1 MVSQGAFVTF
11 DISRIFEPCWAR
23 TMAFEITTDV
33 SFLWK
38 YTTLENF
45 MVSYVLPSFFS
56 SCTAGLQLRAPDR
69 SGHCWTSAA
78 TARSQWALPDFIRD
92 CQIAVGTAGLQ
103 PAKVTAVVR
112 DFVEEKRGLLTEKEV
127 DEALKAGGAE
137 AQPKSQKRNTRSLR
151 GEDGRRRVVLASS
164 NELKV
169 AEVSRSLANYDI
181 ECVRDAHAADSQ
193 DAIWETLHQRGEE
206 FWHKAVFKEEMRV
219 FRAPADGLEGFLARV
234 KDHVPEDCT
243 ELPSDVLPDG
253 EAVVLFSRLDA
264 YELPKDEAAQIREPC
279 RCFPEEA
286 KFHQQATALHTTP
299 GATGDVGD
307 STAIVAAAGYVG
319 PTPSERHLVHSTYSS
334 AVEGYVDL
342 SKRGAPEAFGW
353 DDVVVLTST
362 GKTYQDMLKLRLKFS
377 PRDFNVNRWL
387 IDHVHYKQRKT
398 TNFINDRSKGFSK
411 TISFADS
418 ESVASFVA
426 QNEFF
431 NNEVAQR
438 SGLSG
443 VFIAVANNGAFF
455 RSAQSRR
462 ELNYWLPGLNAG
474 IPFVAK
480 KDPIH
485 EITFTAHDFGHF
497 LIPDLVFTGNTSSN
511 ARRTYIIYRM
521 MSEATTMVF
530 ADMLFVETLRL
541 SGYAYDWSKRKIHP
555 LFQETGLKPFDGN
568 RQHFF
573 SEMRKLLEANVEYC
587 LMGST
592 KKYLELIKQHKG
604 EAENSSQVLDDFKAK
619 YMPFFVEDYRWT
631 SANFQNMAQR
641 AEEYQRWWQMAAPV
655 VQAGRLDGMDNG
667 IGLETAAWRS
677 ARGGRTEK
685 NEGPDSPAEELI
697 PKIFQRVF
705 ETRLKPVFDGDGY
718 AMEAPHVRLKNAYV
732 RYLVGQ
738 MIIFARYDFLEESH
752 RYAAKLTDL
761 VRQKVEN
768 FTEET
773 VETARGL
780 YAQFLRVLLRKSLIT
795 PDDYEVYQ
803 QICPL
808 FDPVY
813 VFYDEQKDF
822 YTQLAEVHVFKGTA
836 RHSLAIKAL
845 PKFIWMVG
853 HFKVEG
859 MTCASCVGAVERA
872 ITALEG
878 VKSAEISLTLKRAEV
893 TYFPS
898 VHAENVVEAI
908 EDVGFEASVLNE
920 VQVHSERTDR
930 PSELPVQMTQSSTQL
945 RKVATSIY
953 GVRGV
958 VVKDAQN
965 ARLLYDPVKVGARN
979 LLQKLEGVCRYHE
992 EVLEDPSVATLRRM
1006 KHMLLL
1012 SLPPTIMIV
1021 LLVEGF
1027 LPDAWE
1033 DEIAGIPSAFL
1044 YVLLLSAFVQFYCG
1058 SIFHE
1063 AAWSAALHKT
1073 LGHHIG
1079 KLTESSL
1086 LIALLTL
1093 VCYQGFAVIFFANVE
1108 GWTWDQSLYF
1118 GMVTMSTVGYGDL
1131 YPTLW
1136 YSQLVGILFILV
1148 GIVVVFGQIIDVVNL
1163 VIGPLFQKSRDLVER
1178 LVPAHYVDITG
1189 NGCSALVDSCVD
1201 LLVLKHFSQAGV
1213 PDFKVPRRRSIFYGK
1228 GLIGPILML
1237 LLFQFISALIFVA
1250 VEPEWDLWT
1259 AWWYVMVTAS
1269 TVGYGDNSVNKETLR
1284 PLRSGDGD
1292 GKKNLEFCRI
1302 PENTGALIWASI
1314 HILLSVGLLAA
1325 IIGDLEVLSEERQE
1339 LLKQAACFEKCF
1351 QKETLQSLD
1360 PRPDMD
1366 KSGKLSKHEFVL
1378 SMLVKIGK
1386 LDPEKARGLPAAAL
1400 MA

>member
-1 MVSQGAFVTF
+1 MPQ
-11 DISRIFEPCWAR
+11 
-23 TMAFEITTDV
+23 
-33 SFLWK
+33 
-38 YTTLENF
+38 
-45 MVSYVLPSFFS
+45 
-56 SCTAGLQLRAPDR
+56 
-69 SGHCWTSAA
+69 
-78 TARSQWALPDFIRD
+78 
-92 CQIAVGTAGLQ
+92 
-103 PAKVTAVVR
+103 
-112 DFVEEKRGLLTEKEV
+112 
-127 DEALKAGGAE
+127 
-137 AQPKSQKRNTRSLR
+137 
-151 GEDGRRRVVLASS
+151 RRRVVLASS

-169 AEVSRSLANYDI
+169 AEVSRSLANYDS
-181 ECVRDAHAADSQ
+181 ECVRDAHAAASQ

-234 KDHVPEDCT
+234 KDHVPAEDCT
-243 ELPSDVLPDG
+243 ELPSDALPDG

-264 YELPKDEAAQIREPC
+264 YELPKDEAAQIRE
-279 RCFPEEA
+279 A

-299 GATGDVGD
+299 GATGDVD
-307 STAIVAAAGYVG
+307 TVHTVTPAAGYAEIPVDPA
-319 PTPSERHLVHSTYSS
+319 PTRSRHLVHSTYSS
-334 AVEGYVDL
+334 AVEGYVDQKEKPL
-342 SKRGAPEAFGW
+342 AGTEAFGW

-497 LIPDLVFTGNTSSN
+497 LIPDLVFTGNTSIN

-541 SGYAYDWSKRKIHP
+541 SGYSYEWSKRKIHP
-555 LFQETGLKPFDGN
+555 LFQETGLKPFDGD

-573 SEMRKLLEANVEYC
+573 SEMQKLLEANVEYC

-604 EAENSSQVLDDFKAK
+604 EAEDSSQVLDDFKAK

-641 AEEYQRWWQMAAPV
+641 AEEYQRWWQIAAPV

-667 IGLETAAWRS
+667 IGLETVDDHMAAIGVS
-677 ARGGRTEK
+677 SD
-685 NEGPDSPAEELI
+685 GPACPAEELI
-697 PKIFQRVF
+697 PKNFQRVF

-761 VRQKVEN
+761 VRQQVEN
-768 FTEET
+768 FTEAT

-822 YTQLAEVHVFKGTA
+822 YTQLAEVQQQ
-836 RHSLAIKAL
+836 I
-845 PKFIWMVG
+845 
-853 HFKVEG
+853 
-859 MTCASCVGAVERA
+859 
-872 ITALEG
+872 
-878 VKSAEISLTLKRAEV
+878 
-893 TYFPS
+893 
-898 VHAENVVEAI
+898 
-908 EDVGFEASVLNE
+908 
-920 VQVHSERTDR
+920 
-930 PSELPVQMTQSSTQL
+930 
-945 RKVATSIY
+945 
-953 GVRGV
+953 
-958 VVKDAQN
+958 
-965 ARLLYDPVKVGARN
+965 
-979 LLQKLEGVCRYHE
+979 
-992 EVLEDPSVATLRRM
+992 
-1006 KHMLLL
+1006 
-1012 SLPPTIMIV
+1012 
-1021 LLVEGF
+1021 
-1027 LPDAWE
+1027 
-1033 DEIAGIPSAFL
+1033 
-1044 YVLLLSAFVQFYCG
+1044 
-1058 SIFHE
+1058 
-1063 AAWSAALHKT
+1063 
-1073 LGHHIG
+1073 LG
-1079 KLTESSL
+1079 
-1086 LIALLTL
+1086 
-1093 VCYQGFAVIFFANVE
+1093 
-1108 GWTWDQSLYF
+1108 
-1118 GMVTMSTVGYGDL
+1118 
-1131 YPTLW
+1131 
-1136 YSQLVGILFILV
+1136 
-1148 GIVVVFGQIIDVVNL
+1148 
-1163 VIGPLFQKSRDLVER
+1163 
-1178 LVPAHYVDITG
+1178 
-1189 NGCSALVDSCVD
+1189 GC
-1201 LLVLKHFSQAGV
+1201 
-1213 PDFKVPRRRSIFYGK
+1213 
-1228 GLIGPILML
+1228 
-1237 LLFQFISALIFVA
+1237 
-1250 VEPEWDLWT
+1250 
-1259 AWWYVMVTAS
+1259 
-1269 TVGYGDNSVNKETLR
+1269 
-1284 PLRSGDGD
+1284 
-1292 GKKNLEFCRI
+1292 
-1302 PENTGALIWASI
+1302 
-1314 HILLSVGLLAA
+1314 
-1325 IIGDLEVLSEERQE
+1325 
-1339 LLKQAACFEKCF
+1339 
-1351 QKETLQSLD
+1351 
-1360 PRPDMD
+1360 
-1366 KSGKLSKHEFVL
+1366 
-1378 SMLVKIGK
+1378 
-1386 LDPEKARGLPAAAL
+1386 
-1400 MA
+1400 

>member
-1 MVSQGAFVTF
+1 MPQ
-11 DISRIFEPCWAR
+11 
-23 TMAFEITTDV
+23 
-33 SFLWK
+33 
-38 YTTLENF
+38 
-45 MVSYVLPSFFS
+45 
-56 SCTAGLQLRAPDR
+56 
-69 SGHCWTSAA
+69 
-78 TARSQWALPDFIRD
+78 
-92 CQIAVGTAGLQ
+92 
-103 PAKVTAVVR
+103 
-112 DFVEEKRGLLTEKEV
+112 
-127 DEALKAGGAE
+127 
-137 AQPKSQKRNTRSLR
+137 
-151 GEDGRRRVVLASS
+151 RRRVVLASS

-181 ECVRDAHAADSQ
+181 ECVRDAHAAASQ

-234 KDHVPEDCT
+234 KDHVPAEDCT
-243 ELPSDVLPDG
+243 ELPSDALPDG

-264 YELPKDEAAQIREPC
+264 YELPKDEAAQIRE
-279 RCFPEEA
+279 A

-299 GATGDVGD
+299 GATGDVD
-307 STAIVAAAGYVG
+307 TVHTVTPAAGYAEIPVDPA
-319 PTPSERHLVHSTYSS
+319 PTRSRHLVHSTYSS
-334 AVEGYVDL
+334 AVEGYVDQKQKPL
-342 SKRGAPEAFGW
+342 AGTEAFGW

-497 LIPDLVFTGNTSSN
+497 LIPDLVFTGNTSIN

-541 SGYAYDWSKRKIHP
+541 SGYSYEWSKRKIHP
-555 LFQETGLKPFDGN
+555 LFQETGLKPFDGD

-604 EAENSSQVLDDFKAK
+604 EAEDSSQVLDDFKAK

-641 AEEYQRWWQMAAPV
+641 AEEYQRWWQIAAPV

-667 IGLETAAWRS
+667 IGLETVDDHMAAIGVS
-677 ARGGRTEK
+677 SD
-685 NEGPDSPAEELI
+685 GPACPAEELI
-697 PKIFQRVF
+697 PKNFQRVF

-761 VRQKVEN
+761 VRQQVEN
-768 FTEET
+768 FTEAT

-822 YTQLAEVHVFKGTA
+822 YTQLAEVQQQ
-836 RHSLAIKAL
+836 I
-845 PKFIWMVG
+845 
-853 HFKVEG
+853 
-859 MTCASCVGAVERA
+859 
-872 ITALEG
+872 
-878 VKSAEISLTLKRAEV
+878 
-893 TYFPS
+893 
-898 VHAENVVEAI
+898 
-908 EDVGFEASVLNE
+908 
-920 VQVHSERTDR
+920 
-930 PSELPVQMTQSSTQL
+930 
-945 RKVATSIY
+945 
-953 GVRGV
+953 
-958 VVKDAQN
+958 
-965 ARLLYDPVKVGARN
+965 
-979 LLQKLEGVCRYHE
+979 
-992 EVLEDPSVATLRRM
+992 
-1006 KHMLLL
+1006 
-1012 SLPPTIMIV
+1012 
-1021 LLVEGF
+1021 
-1027 LPDAWE
+1027 
-1033 DEIAGIPSAFL
+1033 
-1044 YVLLLSAFVQFYCG
+1044 
-1058 SIFHE
+1058 
-1063 AAWSAALHKT
+1063 
-1073 LGHHIG
+1073 LG
-1079 KLTESSL
+1079 
-1086 LIALLTL
+1086 
-1093 VCYQGFAVIFFANVE
+1093 
-1108 GWTWDQSLYF
+1108 
-1118 GMVTMSTVGYGDL
+1118 
-1131 YPTLW
+1131 
-1136 YSQLVGILFILV
+1136 
-1148 GIVVVFGQIIDVVNL
+1148 
-1163 VIGPLFQKSRDLVER
+1163 
-1178 LVPAHYVDITG
+1178 
-1189 NGCSALVDSCVD
+1189 GC
-1201 LLVLKHFSQAGV
+1201 
-1213 PDFKVPRRRSIFYGK
+1213 
-1228 GLIGPILML
+1228 
-1237 LLFQFISALIFVA
+1237 
-1250 VEPEWDLWT
+1250 
-1259 AWWYVMVTAS
+1259 
-1269 TVGYGDNSVNKETLR
+1269 
-1284 PLRSGDGD
+1284 
-1292 GKKNLEFCRI
+1292 
-1302 PENTGALIWASI
+1302 
-1314 HILLSVGLLAA
+1314 
-1325 IIGDLEVLSEERQE
+1325 
-1339 LLKQAACFEKCF
+1339 
-1351 QKETLQSLD
+1351 
-1360 PRPDMD
+1360 
-1366 KSGKLSKHEFVL
+1366 
-1378 SMLVKIGK
+1378 
-1386 LDPEKARGLPAAAL
+1386 
-1400 MA
+1400 

>member
-1 MVSQGAFVTF
+1 MPQ
-11 DISRIFEPCWAR
+11 
-23 TMAFEITTDV
+23 
-33 SFLWK
+33 
-38 YTTLENF
+38 
-45 MVSYVLPSFFS
+45 
-56 SCTAGLQLRAPDR
+56 
-69 SGHCWTSAA
+69 
-78 TARSQWALPDFIRD
+78 
-92 CQIAVGTAGLQ
+92 
-103 PAKVTAVVR
+103 
-112 DFVEEKRGLLTEKEV
+112 
-127 DEALKAGGAE
+127 
-137 AQPKSQKRNTRSLR
+137 
-151 GEDGRRRVVLASS
+151 RRRVVLASS

-169 AEVSRSLANYDI
+169 AEVSRSLANYGI
-181 ECVRDAHAADSQ
+181 ECVRDAHAAASQ

-234 KDHVPEDCT
+234 KDHVPAEDCT
-243 ELPSDVLPDG
+243 ELPSDALPDG

-264 YELPKDEAAQIREPC
+264 YELPKDEAAQIRE
-279 RCFPEEA
+279 A

-299 GATGDVGD
+299 GATGDVD
-307 STAIVAAAGYVG
+307 TVHTVTPAAGYAEIPVDPA
-319 PTPSERHLVHSTYSS
+319 PTRSRHLVHSTYSS
-334 AVEGYVDL
+334 AVEGYVDQKQKPL
-342 SKRGAPEAFGW
+342 AGTEAFGW

-398 TNFINDRSKGFSK
+398 TNFINDRSKGFSN

-497 LIPDLVFTGNTSSN
+497 LIPDLVFTGNTSIN

-541 SGYAYDWSKRKIHP
+541 SGYSYEWSKRKIHP
-555 LFQETGLKPFDGN
+555 LFQETGLKPFDGD

-604 EAENSSQVLDDFKAK
+604 EAEDSSQVLDDFKAK

-641 AEEYQRWWQMAAPV
+641 AEEYQRWWQIAAPV

-667 IGLETAAWRS
+667 IGLETVDDHMAAIGVS
-677 ARGGRTEK
+677 SD
-685 NEGPDSPAEELI
+685 GPACPAEELI

-761 VRQKVEN
+761 VRQQVEN
-768 FTEET
+768 FTEAT

-822 YTQLAEVHVFKGTA
+822 YTQLAEVQQQ
-836 RHSLAIKAL
+836 I
-845 PKFIWMVG
+845 
-853 HFKVEG
+853 
-859 MTCASCVGAVERA
+859 
-872 ITALEG
+872 
-878 VKSAEISLTLKRAEV
+878 
-893 TYFPS
+893 
-898 VHAENVVEAI
+898 
-908 EDVGFEASVLNE
+908 
-920 VQVHSERTDR
+920 
-930 PSELPVQMTQSSTQL
+930 
-945 RKVATSIY
+945 
-953 GVRGV
+953 
-958 VVKDAQN
+958 
-965 ARLLYDPVKVGARN
+965 
-979 LLQKLEGVCRYHE
+979 
-992 EVLEDPSVATLRRM
+992 
-1006 KHMLLL
+1006 
-1012 SLPPTIMIV
+1012 
-1021 LLVEGF
+1021 
-1027 LPDAWE
+1027 
-1033 DEIAGIPSAFL
+1033 
-1044 YVLLLSAFVQFYCG
+1044 
-1058 SIFHE
+1058 
-1063 AAWSAALHKT
+1063 
-1073 LGHHIG
+1073 LG
-1079 KLTESSL
+1079 
-1086 LIALLTL
+1086 
-1093 VCYQGFAVIFFANVE
+1093 
-1108 GWTWDQSLYF
+1108 
-1118 GMVTMSTVGYGDL
+1118 
-1131 YPTLW
+1131 
-1136 YSQLVGILFILV
+1136 
-1148 GIVVVFGQIIDVVNL
+1148 
-1163 VIGPLFQKSRDLVER
+1163 
-1178 LVPAHYVDITG
+1178 
-1189 NGCSALVDSCVD
+1189 GC
-1201 LLVLKHFSQAGV
+1201 
-1213 PDFKVPRRRSIFYGK
+1213 
-1228 GLIGPILML
+1228 
-1237 LLFQFISALIFVA
+1237 
-1250 VEPEWDLWT
+1250 
-1259 AWWYVMVTAS
+1259 
-1269 TVGYGDNSVNKETLR
+1269 
-1284 PLRSGDGD
+1284 
-1292 GKKNLEFCRI
+1292 
-1302 PENTGALIWASI
+1302 
-1314 HILLSVGLLAA
+1314 
-1325 IIGDLEVLSEERQE
+1325 
-1339 LLKQAACFEKCF
+1339 
-1351 QKETLQSLD
+1351 
-1360 PRPDMD
+1360 
-1366 KSGKLSKHEFVL
+1366 
-1378 SMLVKIGK
+1378 
-1386 LDPEKARGLPAAAL
+1386 
-1400 MA
+1400 